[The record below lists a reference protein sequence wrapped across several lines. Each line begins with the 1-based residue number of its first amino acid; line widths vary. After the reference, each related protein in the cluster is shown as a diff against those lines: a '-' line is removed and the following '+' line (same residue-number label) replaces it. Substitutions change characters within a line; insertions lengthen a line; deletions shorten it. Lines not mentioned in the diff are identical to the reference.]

1 MVKDSIDIM
10 VHGATGFT
18 GKLICKYLYNHKD
31 IKNIN
36 WAISGRNEN
45 KLKLISD
52 RYNIDYYIADAFDK
66 KSLDNITL
74 ISKTIISV
82 VGPYTIFGKKL
93 VESCVQNKCHY
104 LDLTGEPAFVNYVEK
119 FHSKSSIENNVI
131 LMNCCGFE
139 SIPPDLGIYY
149 SLKKINDKNIAF
161 NSYLSTKGQI
171 SGGTWASFIN
181 SFSSKKSVIKDK
193 SGIKKDIKKV
203 FYNKELKKWALIF
216 PVIDKYIVKKSS
228 KNISLYGDN
237 FSYNEYILFNNFY
250 KIFILIISLIFI
262 GFISKFKFMRR
273 LLLSY
278 IPSGSGPSKEKRE
291 KNWFNIKF
299 FGIGKEKKIITTVSG
314 GDPGYGETAKFISEM
329 ALCIIINKDK
339 LNAKKG
345 VITPAMC
352 APDLM
357 IERLKNVGIVFK
369 HEIVK

>member
-1 MVKDSIDIM
+1 MVKDNIDII

-18 GKLICKYLYNHKD
+18 GKLICEYLFNHKD
-31 IKNIN
+31 TKNII

-45 KLKLISD
+45 KLKLIASK
-52 RYNIDYYIADAFDK
+52 YNVDYYVADAFDK

-74 ISKTIISV
+74 ISKIVISV
-82 VGPYTIFGKKL
+82 VGPYSIFGKKL

-119 FHSKSSIENNVI
+119 FHSKSSIENKVI

-149 SLKKINDKNIAF
+149 SIKKVNEKNLSF
-161 NSYLSTKGQI
+161 NSYLSTRGQI

-181 SFSSKKSVIKDK
+181 SFSSKKSVIKNK
-193 SGIKKDIKKV
+193 SGIKKNTKKI

-228 KNISLYGDN
+228 MNIEFYGDN
-237 FSYNEYILFNNFY
+237 FSYNEYILFDRFY
-250 KIFILIISLIFI
+250 KIFFLIVSLIFL
-262 GFISKFKFMRR
+262 GFISKFKLMRR
-273 LLLSY
+273 LLISY
-278 IPSGSGPSKEKRE
+278 IPSGSGPNREKRE
-291 KNWFNIKF
+291 KHWFNIKF
-299 FGIGKEKKIITTVSG
+299 FGKGKDKSIITTVSG

-329 ALCIIINKDK
+329 ALCIIINRDK
-339 LNAKKG
+339 LNINKG
-345 VITPAMC
+345 IITPAMC

-357 IERLKNVGIVFK
+357 IDRLKNAGIIFK
-369 HEIVK
+369 HKIIK

>member
-1 MVKDSIDIM
+1 MVKDNIDII

-18 GKLICKYLYNHKD
+18 GKLICEYLFNHKD
-31 IKNIN
+31 TKNII

-45 KLKLISD
+45 KLKLIASK
-52 RYNIDYYIADAFDK
+52 YNVDYYVADAFDK

-74 ISKTIISV
+74 ISKIVISV
-82 VGPYTIFGKKL
+82 VGPYSIFGKKL

-119 FHSKSSIENNVI
+119 FHSKSSIENKVI

-149 SLKKINDKNIAF
+149 SIKKVNEKNLSF
-161 NSYLSTKGQI
+161 NSYLSTRGQI

-181 SFSSKKSVIKDK
+181 SFSSKKSVIKNK
-193 SGIKKDIKKV
+193 SGIKKNTKKI

-228 KNISLYGDN
+228 MNIEFYGDN
-237 FSYNEYILFNNFY
+237 FSYNEYILFDRFY
-250 KIFILIISLIFI
+250 KIFFLIVSLIFL

-273 LLLSY
+273 LLISY
-278 IPSGSGPSKEKRE
+278 IPSGSGPNREKRE
-291 KNWFNIKF
+291 KHWFNIKF
-299 FGIGKEKKIITTVSG
+299 FGKGKDKSIITTVSG

-329 ALCIIINKDK
+329 ALCIIINRDK
-339 LNAKKG
+339 LNINKG
-345 VITPAMC
+345 IITPAMC

-357 IERLKNVGIVFK
+357 IDRLKNAGIIFK
-369 HEIVK
+369 HKIIK